1 MKKLI
6 LLATALISSCASI
19 NSTNRFPDSV
29 GQCPVSEKNPPVFT
43 VLENKNGKIRVQVN
57 NFMKLFAPLDS
68 YKVKVTF
75 EDLVIQDRAGDSTFT
90 NVTDVA
96 AVTVSQEPKIIEIP
110 VARSGNYNFSL
121 SDVDDKVFWK
131 QKVFSIDPEE
141 NQISGEEREK
151 LAQQFAPIMEMA
163 PGEETF
169 PTTLEYIFNKEDVD
183 PQLNAEPFLITNKNT
198 QSSFLNRFSRGY
210 KFTTNFNFGEVEKIL
225 PFYGNSDSVIKSGL
239 ADDKQTRLRF
249 RSGKN
254 NLAVYYSVFE
264 HRKNIF
270 VTQDKKVKVVPMSP
284 YYIYVNYHFFY
295 AYDTKNGTIN
305 KPVAASHFLDRESMT
320 VVLNQSRQ
328 PIMVIY
334 GAHLA
339 SQLMVHFDS
348 SGKQRLQEWK
358 GGRVY
363 VNKAKVPT
371 ENGRILAV
379 AARGSHGIYPVAG
392 KYGVALGQSLTLL
405 GEDAGGG
412 SKLYPAFEPN
422 AGSNPKYKLLPLG
435 LEDVTSNCDVKDHY
449 NVLAYSGA
457 VVDVLGPTNAAFP
470 PFTDRE
476 GDYKNYTDP
485 NMFLFNVD
493 IGKKAK

>member
-6 LLATALISSCASI
+6 LLATVLMSSCSSFNYTA
-19 NSTNRFPDSV
+19 RFPDSV
-29 GQCPVSEKNPPVFT
+29 SQCPISDKNPPAFT
-43 VLENKNGKIRVQVN
+43 VLQNKDGKIRVQLN
-57 NFMKLFAPLDS
+57 NFTKLFSLSSS
-68 YKVKVTF
+68 YNVKVTF
-75 EDLVIQDRAGDSTFT
+75 EDLIIQDRAGESTFT

-96 AVTVSQEPKIIEIP
+96 AATVSKEPHIIEVP
-110 VARSGNYNFSL
+110 VARSGIYNFAL
-121 SDVDDKVFWK
+121 ADGDKVFWK

-141 NQISGEEREK
+141 NQISKEEREL
-151 LAQQFAPIMEMA
+151 LAQKFAPVMEMTA
-163 PGEETF
+163 GEEIF

-183 PQLNAEPFLITNKNT
+183 PQLNTEPFLITNKNT
-198 QSSFLNRFSRGY
+198 QSSFLNRFSRSY
-210 KFTTNFNFGEVEKIL
+210 KFTVNFNYGEVEKIL

-239 ADDKQTRLRF
+239 ADDKQTRLRL
-249 RSGKN
+249 RTGKN

-264 HRKNIF
+264 HRKTTF
-270 VTQDKKVKVVPMSP
+270 VTQDKRVKVVPLSP
-284 YYIYVNYHFFY
+284 HYIYINYHFFY
-295 AYDTKNGTIN
+295 AFDTKNGTAA

-339 SQLMVHFDS
+339 SQLMAQLDS
-348 SGKQRLQEWK
+348 SGSRVQDWK
-358 GGRVY
+358 GGRAY
-363 VNKAKVPT
+363 VNMPKVPT

-379 AARGSHGIYPVAG
+379 AAKGSHGIYPVKGMYA
-392 KYGVALGQSLTLL
+392 VALGESISLLK
-405 GEDAGGG
+405 EPAGGG
-412 SKLYPAFEPN
+412 VKLYPAFEPN

-435 LEDVTSNCDVKDHY
+435 LEDVTSNCNEKDHY
-449 NVLAYSGA
+449 NILAYSGA

-485 NMFLFNVD
+485 NIFMFDMN
-493 IGKKAK
+493 KATKAK